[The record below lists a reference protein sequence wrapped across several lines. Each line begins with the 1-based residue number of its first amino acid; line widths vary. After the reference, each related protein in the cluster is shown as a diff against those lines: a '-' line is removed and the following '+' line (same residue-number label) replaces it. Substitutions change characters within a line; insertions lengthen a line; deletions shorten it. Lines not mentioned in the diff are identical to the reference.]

1 VHHPLAP
8 LLSDDTPSLADR
20 AYERLRE
27 AIVDGTLPAGRKLSE
42 RSLAAALAISA
53 QPIREALRRL
63 EGEGMVESRPRSGT
77 FVAALDRARLIEM
90 GRIRAAL
97 EGVAAALV
105 ARDAAPEALG
115 ALRHRLEAIRA
126 ATERDDAVALAAAND
141 SFHVALH
148 AMTGN
153 ALLVRTLRALQAYHH
168 ISRMRVLAAREERGR
183 AFAEHSAILD
193 RIAAGDAPGAEALM
207 RAHTLRSLRV
217 AFPEAEAAI

>member
-1 VHHPLAP
+1 MPHPLAP
-8 LLSDDTPSLADR
+8 LATDDTPSLADR

-97 EGVAAALV
+97 EGVAASLV
-105 ARDAAPEALG
+105 ARQSSPEVLA
-115 ALRHRLEAIRA
+115 ALRARLEAIRA
-126 ATERDDAVALAAAND
+126 ATEQDDPERLAEAND
-141 SFHVALH
+141 AFHIALH

-168 ISRMRVLAAREERGR
+168 ISRSRVLAAREQRDQ
-183 AFAEHSAILD
+183 ALAEHAAILA
-193 RIAAGDAPGAEALM
+193 RIEAGDGEGAEALM
-207 RAHTLRSLRV
+207 RAHTLRSLQV
-217 AFPEAEAAI
+217 AFPEAAAP